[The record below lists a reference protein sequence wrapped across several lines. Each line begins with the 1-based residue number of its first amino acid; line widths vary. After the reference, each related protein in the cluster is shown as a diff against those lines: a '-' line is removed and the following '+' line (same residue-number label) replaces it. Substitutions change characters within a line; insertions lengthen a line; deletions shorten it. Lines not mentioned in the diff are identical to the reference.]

1 MMYAILPTMIT
12 NSNAGPLGADKW
24 GAASLAGFQPVPDVL
39 LMKQQELDLEPL
51 DLLVLLNLTSYWWYR
66 DQPPFP
72 RTNIIATRT
81 GVSSRS
87 VQRVMKKLQA
97 KGYIKRRKW
106 KDAEGNVRPA
116 VFFDGLIDTLS
127 DLASA
132 DPILARRMRK
142 ASPRTDSNPQSSHS
156 SAKESARGI
165 YSTR

>member
-1 MMYAILPTMIT
+1 MIRAILVIVSAI
-12 NSNAGPLGADKW
+12 SNAGPPGADKW

-51 DLLVLLNLTSYWWYR
+51 DVLVLLNLTSYWWYR

-72 RTNIIATRT
+72 RTNIIASRT

-97 KGYIKRRKW
+97 KGYIKRGKW
-106 KDAEGNVRPA
+106 QDAEGNVRPA
-116 VFFDGLIDTLS
+116 VFFDGLIATLG

-132 DPILARRMRK
+132 DPLLAQRMRR
-142 ASPRTDSNPQSSHS
+142 ASSKPDNRQSSHS
-156 SAKESARGI
+156 AKEGARGI
-165 YSTR
+165 HRTR